1 MTLTMNGTTQNLS
14 EFPALPS
21 MHILGSFDE
30 ALGGLRNNVLMMA
43 SLTERNL
50 ERAFRGLFERDE
62 ELCNLVIADDEEIDV
77 LEKQVDKDGIELL
90 LRFQPVAI
98 DLRSIIAAMKLSA
111 NLERI
116 ADQATGIARRAR
128 RLNQQP
134 QLVESHLIERMT
146 SDVTGMLKDSLR
158 AFTDG
163 DLELAASIK
172 PRDRQLDQTNLE
184 INQQLTELA
193 QKQPANIQSYLD
205 LIFIARNIERIGDH
219 ATNIAED
226 AIYVKAAQDVRHVK
240 PEPAAT

>member
-1 MTLTMNGTTQNLS
+1 
-14 EFPALPS
+14 

-30 ALGGLRNNVLMMA
+30 ALGTLRNNVLMMA

-62 ELCNLVIADDEEIDV
+62 ELCNLVIADDEEIDT
-77 LEKQVDKDGIELL
+77 LEMQVDKDGIELL

-98 DLRSIIAAMKLSA
+98 DLRSIIAAMKLGA

-128 RLNQQP
+128 RLNQHP
-134 QLVESHLIERMT
+134 LLTESGLIERMT
-146 SDVTGMLKDSLR
+146 NDATGMLKDSLR

-163 DLELAASIK
+163 DLELAATIK
-172 PRDRQLDQTNLE
+172 PRDRQLDQTNAE

-193 QKQPANIQSYLD
+193 QKQPQNIQGYLD

-240 PEPAAT
+240 AEAS

>member
-1 MTLTMNGTTQNLS
+1 MATTSNV
-14 EFPALPS
+14 
-21 MHILGSFDE
+21 HILGSFGA
-30 ALGGLRNNVLMMA
+30 ALDTLRNTVLMMA

-50 ERAFRGLFERDE
+50 ERAFRGLFDRDS
-62 ELCNLVIADDEEIDV
+62 ELCALVIADDEEIDT

-111 NLERI
+111 NLERV

-128 RLNQQP
+128 RLNGGISMA
-134 QLVESHLIERMT
+134 ETHLLERMAA
-146 SDVTGMLKDSLR
+146 DVTAMLKDSLR

-163 DLELAASIK
+163 DVELAMTLK
-172 PRDRQLDQTNLE
+172 PRDRELDALNKE
-184 INQQLTELA
+184 INQQMTEQA
-193 QKQPANIQSYLD
+193 QRQPEHMSIFLD

-226 AIYVKAAQDVRHVK
+226 AVYVKAAQDVRHLSTLGK
-240 PEPAAT
+240 E

>member
-1 MTLTMNGTTQNLS
+1 
-14 EFPALPS
+14 

-30 ALGGLRNNVLMMA
+30 ALGTLRNNVLMMA

-50 ERAFRGLFERDE
+50 DRAFRGLFERDE
-62 ELCNLVIADDEEIDV
+62 ELCNLVIADDEEIDI

-98 DLRSIIAAMKLSA
+98 DLRSIIAAMKLGA

-128 RLNQQP
+128 RLNQHP
-134 QLVESHLIERMT
+134 QIGEVRLIERMT
-146 SDVTGMLKDSLR
+146 NEATGMLKDSLR

-163 DLELAASIK
+163 DMDLALTIK
-172 PRDRQLDQTNLE
+172 PRDRQLDQTNAE
-184 INQQLTELA
+184 INQQLTDLA
-193 QKQPANIQSYLD
+193 QKHPSNIQSYLD

-226 AIYVKAAQDVRHVK
+226 AIYVKAAQDIRHTK
-240 PEPAAT
+240 AEPAS

>member
-1 MTLTMNGTTQNLS
+1 MASSSNL
-14 EFPALPS
+14 
-21 MHILGSFDE
+21 HILGSFGE
-30 ALGGLRNNVLMMA
+30 ALGALRENVLMMA

-50 ERAFRGLFERDE
+50 ERAFRGLFERDS

-111 NLERI
+111 NLERV

-128 RLNQQP
+128 RLNGTVAMNET
-134 QLVESHLIERMT
+134 LLLERMAR
-146 SDVTGMLKDSLR
+146 DVTGMLKDSLR

-163 DLELAASIK
+163 DLDLAQTMK
-172 PRDRQLDQTNLE
+172 PRDRQLDEVNRE
-184 INQQLTELA
+184 INQQMTELA
-193 QKQPANIQSYLD
+193 QKRPENMQSYLD

-226 AIYVKAAQDVRHVK
+226 AVYQKAALDVRHSH
-240 PEPAAT
+240 PAMG

>member
-1 MTLTMNGTTQNLS
+1 
-14 EFPALPS
+14 

-30 ALGGLRNNVLMMA
+30 ALGALRNNVLMMA

-62 ELCNLVIADDEEIDV
+62 ELCNLVIADDEEIDT
-77 LEKQVDKDGIELL
+77 LEKQVDKDGIDLL

-128 RLNQQP
+128 RLNQNP
-134 QLVESHLIERMT
+134 VLGESRLLERMT
-146 SDVTGMLKDSLR
+146 NDVTGMLKDSLR

-163 DLELAASIK
+163 NLELAASIK
-172 PRDRQLDQTNLE
+172 PRDRQLDQTNAE

-193 QKQPANIQSYLD
+193 QRHPANIQSYLD

-226 AIYVKAAQDVRHVK
+226 AVYVKAAQDVRHVK
-240 PEPAAT
+240 AEAVS

>member
-1 MTLTMNGTTQNLS
+1 LTPPPGGPTHIKLETA
-14 EFPALPS
+14 PIA

-30 ALGGLRNNVLMMA
+30 ALGNLRNDVLMMA

-62 ELCNLVIADDEEIDV
+62 ELCNLVIADDEEIDT
-77 LEKQVDKDGIELL
+77 LEKQVDKGGIDLL
-90 LRFQPVAI
+90 MRFQPVAI

-128 RLNQQP
+128 RLNQTP
-134 QLVESHLIERMT
+134 LIVESQLIERMT

-163 DLELAASIK
+163 DLELAATIK
-172 PRDRQLDQTNLE
+172 PRDRQLDQTNAE
-184 INQQLTELA
+184 INQQFTDLA
-193 QKQPANIQSYLD
+193 QKEPANIQGYLD

-240 PEPAAT
+240 AETAG

>member
-1 MTLTMNGTTQNLS
+1 
-14 EFPALPS
+14 

-30 ALGGLRNNVLMMA
+30 ALGNLRNDVLMMA

-50 ERAFRGLFERDE
+50 DRAFRGLFERDE
-62 ELCNLVIADDEEIDV
+62 ELCNLVIADDEEIDT
-77 LEKQVDKDGIELL
+77 LEKQVDKGGIDLL
-90 LRFQPVAI
+90 MRFQPVAI
-98 DLRSIIAAMKLSA
+98 DLRSIIASMKLSA

-128 RLNQQP
+128 RLNQSP
-134 QLVESHLIERMT
+134 LLGESHLIERMT
-146 SDVTGMLKDSLR
+146 SDVTRMLKDSLR

-163 DLELAASIK
+163 DLELAATIK
-172 PRDRQLDQTNLE
+172 PRDRQLDQTNAE
-184 INQQLTELA
+184 INQQLTDLA
-193 QKQPANIQSYLD
+193 QKQPANIQGYLD

-240 PEPAAT
+240 AEAAG

>member
-1 MTLTMNGTTQNLS
+1 
-14 EFPALPS
+14 

-30 ALGGLRNNVLMMA
+30 ALGSLRNNVLMMA

-62 ELCNLVIADDEEIDV
+62 ELCNLVIADDEEI
-77 LEKQVDKDGIELL
+77 ELL

-98 DLRSIIAAMKLSA
+98 DLRSIIAAMKLGA

-134 QLVESHLIERMT
+134 LLAESRLIERMT
-146 SDVTGMLKDSLR
+146 EDVTAMLKDSLR

-163 DLELAASIK
+163 DLELAAGIK
-172 PRDRQLDQTNLE
+172 PRDRQLDQANAE
-184 INQQLTELA
+184 INQVLTELA
-193 QKQPANIQSYLD
+193 QKQPANITSYLD

-226 AIYVKAAQDVRHVK
+226 AVYVKAAQDVRHVK
-240 PEPAAT
+240 AEAAS

>member
-1 MTLTMNGTTQNLS
+1 L
-14 EFPALPS
+14 
-21 MHILGSFDE
+21 
-30 ALGGLRNNVLMMA
+30 LM
-43 SLTERNL
+43 
-50 ERAFRGLFERDE
+50 
-62 ELCNLVIADDEEIDV
+62 
-77 LEKQVDKDGIELL
+77 
-90 LRFQPVAI
+90 RFQPVAI

-128 RLNQQP
+128 RLNQTP
-134 QLVESHLIERMT
+134 LIVESQLIERMT

-163 DLELAASIK
+163 DLELAATIK
-172 PRDRQLDQTNLE
+172 PRDRQLDQTNAE
-184 INQQLTELA
+184 INQQFTDLA
-193 QKQPANIQSYLD
+193 QKEPANIQGYLD

-240 PEPAAT
+240 AEAAF